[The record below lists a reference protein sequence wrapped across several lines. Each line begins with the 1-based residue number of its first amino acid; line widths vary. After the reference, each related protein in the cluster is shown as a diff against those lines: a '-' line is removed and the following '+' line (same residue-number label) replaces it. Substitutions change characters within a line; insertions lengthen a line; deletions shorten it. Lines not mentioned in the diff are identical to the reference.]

1 MLAQAIAVT
10 VANFVLE
17 PLEHIGRHLGRFIR
31 STMAELPIH
40 LQAVILPLLVVMI
53 LMVVMMVFGYRI
65 RLFHFIG
72 FEPSPTLP
80 SLPTNDSASH
90 RVSFDRVVIHVPII
104 IYRYIDLEFFFNNVF
119 SDEEFLLIL

>member
-1 MLAQAIAVT
+1 MLTQAIAVT

-40 LQAVILPLLVVMI
+40 LQAVIFPFLVVMI
-53 LMVVMMVFGYRI
+53 LMVVMMLFGYRI

-80 SLPTNDSASH
+80 PLPTNDSASH
-90 RVSFDRVVIHVPII
+90 RVSFDRVVILII
-104 IYRYIDLEFFFNNVF
+104 LYRYIDLKEN
-119 SDEEFLLIL
+119 I